1 MPAGLP
7 GDAAAMNSRTSV
19 FRILKELLSA
29 ELASGIVG
37 LRLFMACVVMAM
49 FVLGSVWMLGAG
61 LSRALSGSG
70 AAILGGDIAISTVNA
85 PLGESSLLNIQDIGQ
100 VSRIVELRTSATVG
114 EVRAPVE
121 LKAVDE
127 AYPLYG
133 TLRLADGALPEAL
146 FADRDGLPGALVEP
160 EVLSRFGART
170 GDIIRIGDTRFRI
183 RGTLLTEPDRLSAGR
198 FMVGPRV
205 LIGLPKLEES
215 GLLRFGS
222 LVDYRYRIKLADR
235 TGVADAMTAI
245 RALNPQGGWEIET
258 PQDAGDR
265 VRRTVDRTT
274 TFLGVAGVVA
284 LAVGLAGAWA
294 AASVWV
300 ARRARTIALYRL
312 SGATPAVVVTLHAVI
327 IAAAA
332 CLAIAAGLG
341 LAGIVAAIMMD
352 IVASRLQLLWSP
364 AALVM
369 PALQV
374 TAILALGIAGASIAT
389 LSGAARLSPG
399 AAMRSGDAPL
409 VPAPHHLLAG
419 AAVMGAAIVFAVFT
433 LPFPALAAAAGLG
446 LGAAAGILGLCGWGL
461 ARIAARGHATGFIAL
476 VARQELSMPG
486 AVATKAVAI
495 GIGIAGVTA
504 IIAAQSSLEQALQ
517 AELPDRIPDV
527 ILMDVQPSQVDRITA
542 RIETDP
548 ALSDLQSSPFMRATI
563 LSVNG
568 VPAEDALK
576 RVDKSWV
583 IEGDRSFAW
592 AAEPTGAE
600 LLAGEWWRTDY
611 DGPPLISAE
620 EDVQEAFDLKPGDRI
635 TYNVLGRNF
644 TSEVA
649 NIRKEY
655 HRTFRPEFLMVASPQ
670 PFRNAPHSWVMSL
683 EGRDGTAVEGLI
695 RELAADAPN
704 VTAIDIRRIVAQV
717 TEVIEGAV
725 LASLAIATTLLVAGA
740 LSVTAV
746 FAADVDAR
754 RREALAFVLIGASR
768 REVALARL
776 AEAAAIGAVAAV
788 LGGVAGQ
795 IGGYWLVSEALH
807 IAWAPGGI
815 SLLLPLALGVIAAI
829 AAGLTGGI
837 SALPHGPG
845 AVARQLTA

>member
-19 FRILKELLSA
+19 LRVLKELLSA

-85 PLGESSLLNIQDIGQ
+85 PLGESSLRNIQDIGQ
-100 VSRIVELRTSATVG
+100 VSRTVELRTSATVG
-114 EVRAPVE
+114 DVRAPVE

-160 EVLSRFGART
+160 EVLSRFGAST
-170 GDIIRIGDTRFRI
+170 GDTIRIGDTRFRI

-198 FMVGPRV
+198 FMVGPPGPDRAAAA
-205 LIGLPKLEES
+205 GGKRPAA
-215 GLLRFGS
+215 LRI
-222 LVDYRYRIKLADR
+222 LVDYRYRIKLADG
-235 TGVADAMTAI
+235 TGVSDAMTAI

-409 VPAPHHLLAG
+409 VPAPQHLLAG
-419 AAVMGAAIVFAVFT
+419 AAVMGAAIVFAIFT
-433 LPFPALAAAAGLG
+433 LPFPALAAAAG
-446 LGAAAGILGLCGWGL
+446 
-461 ARIAARGHATGFIAL
+461 
-476 VARQELSMPG
+476 
-486 AVATKAVAI
+486 
-495 GIGIAGVTA
+495 
-504 IIAAQSSLEQALQ
+504 
-517 AELPDRIPDV
+517 
-527 ILMDVQPSQVDRITA
+527 
-542 RIETDP
+542 
-548 ALSDLQSSPFMRATI
+548 
-563 LSVNG
+563 
-568 VPAEDALK
+568 
-576 RVDKSWV
+576 
-583 IEGDRSFAW
+583 
-592 AAEPTGAE
+592 
-600 LLAGEWWRTDY
+600 
-611 DGPPLISAE
+611 
-620 EDVQEAFDLKPGDRI
+620 
-635 TYNVLGRNF
+635 
-644 TSEVA
+644 
-649 NIRKEY
+649 
-655 HRTFRPEFLMVASPQ
+655 
-670 PFRNAPHSWVMSL
+670 
-683 EGRDGTAVEGLI
+683 
-695 RELAADAPN
+695 
-704 VTAIDIRRIVAQV
+704 
-717 TEVIEGAV
+717 
-725 LASLAIATTLLVAGA
+725 
-740 LSVTAV
+740 
-746 FAADVDAR
+746 
-754 RREALAFVLIGASR
+754 
-768 REVALARL
+768 
-776 AEAAAIGAVAAV
+776 
-788 LGGVAGQ
+788 
-795 IGGYWLVSEALH
+795 
-807 IAWAPGGI
+807 
-815 SLLLPLALGVIAAI
+815 
-829 AAGLTGGI
+829 
-837 SALPHGPG
+837 
-845 AVARQLTA
+845 

>member
-1 MPAGLP
+1 MTDMSNRSSISFHVL
-7 GDAAAMNSRTSV
+7 R
-19 FRILKELLSA
+19 ELLAA

-70 AAILGGDIAISTVNA
+70 AAILGGDIAITTVNA
-85 PLGESSLLNIQDIGQ
+85 PLGEGSLRSVQDLGQ
-100 VSRIVELRTSATVG
+100 VSRTVELRTSATVG

-121 LKAVDE
+121 LKAVDD

-133 TLRLADGALPEAL
+133 TLRLADGVLPETL
-146 FADRDGLPGALVEP
+146 FADRNGLPGALVEP
-160 EVLSRFGART
+160 AFLARFSAGT
-170 GDIIRIGDTRFRI
+170 GDIIRIGDTEFRI
-183 RGTLLTEPDRLSAGR
+183 DGTLLTEPDRLSAGR
-198 FMVGPRV
+198 FMVGPRI
-205 LIGLPKLEES
+205 LIGLPRLEDT

-222 LVDYRYRIKLADR
+222 LVEYRYRIRLDDG
-235 TGVADAMTAI
+235 TGVSGALAAI
-245 RALNPQGGWEIET
+245 RDLNPQGGWEIET
-258 PQDAGDR
+258 PQDAGDQ

-312 SGATPAVVVTLHAVI
+312 SGATPVVVVVLHAVI
-327 IAAAA
+327 IAVAA

-352 IVASRLQLLWSP
+352 TVATRLQLLWSP

-374 TAILALGIAGASIAT
+374 TAILAVGIAGASIAT

-409 VPAPHHLLAG
+409 SPAPHHLLIG
-419 AAVMGAAIVFAVFT
+419 AAVMGTAIVFAIFT
-433 LPFPALAAAAGLG
+433 LPFPALAATAGFG
-446 LGAAAGILGLCGWGL
+446 LGAAAGILGLCGWAL
-461 ARIAARGHATGFIAL
+461 ARIAARGRAPGFIAL
-476 VARQELSMPG
+476 VARQGLSMPG

-504 IIAAQSSLEQALQ
+504 IIAAQSSLEQSLKS
-517 AELPDRIPDV
+517 ELPDRIPDI
-527 ILMDVQPSQVDRITA
+527 ILMDVQPSQVDRIAA
-542 RIETDP
+542 RIEGDP
-548 ALSDLQSSPFMRATI
+548 ALSDLQSSPFMRAII
-563 LSVNG
+563 LSVNDI
-568 VPAEDALK
+568 PAADALK
-576 RVDKSWV
+576 RPGKSWV

-600 LLAGEWWRTDY
+600 LLAGEWWDAAY

-635 TYNVLGRNF
+635 TYSVLGRTF

-670 PFRNAPHSWVMSL
+670 PFRDAPHSWVMSL
-683 EGRDGTAVEGLI
+683 EGRDGTAVDNLI
-695 RELAADAPN
+695 RELATTAPN
-704 VTAIDIRRIVAQV
+704 ITAIDIRRIVAQV
-717 TEVIEGAV
+717 TDVIAGAV
-725 LASLAIATTLLVAGA
+725 LASLAVAVTLLVSGA

-776 AEAAAIGAVAAV
+776 AEAAAIGAGAAV
-788 LGGVAGQ
+788 LGGMAGQ
-795 IGGYWLVSEALH
+795 VGGYWLVAEALH
-807 IAWAPGGI
+807 IAWAPGVV
-815 SLLLPLALGVIAAI
+815 SFLLPLALGVIAAI

-837 SALPHGPG
+837 SALPKGPG
-845 AVARQLTA
+845 AVARQLSA

>member
-1 MPAGLP
+1 MT
-7 GDAAAMNSRTSV
+7 AMGNRITG
-19 FRILKELLSA
+19 FRVLRELLAA
-29 ELASGIVG
+29 ELAAGIVG

-61 LSRALSGSG
+61 LSRALAGSG
-70 AAILGGDIAISTVNA
+70 TAILGGDIAVSTVNA
-85 PLGESSLLNIQDIGQ
+85 PLGENSLRDLQDIGP
-100 VSRIVELRTSATVG
+100 VSRIVEMRTSATVG
-114 EVRAPVE
+114 EVRASVE
-121 LKAVDE
+121 LKAVDN

-133 TLRLADGALPEAL
+133 TLRLSDGAKAESL
-146 FADRDGLPGALVEP
+146 FTDQNGLPGALVEP
-160 EVLSRFGART
+160 AFLSRFSAGT
-170 GDIIRIGDTRFRI
+170 GDIIRIGDVDFRI

-205 LIGLPKLEES
+205 LIGLPQLEDT
-215 GLLRFGS
+215 GLLGFGS
-222 LVDYRYRIKLADR
+222 LVDYRYRIRLADG
-235 TGVADAMTAI
+235 TGVADAMAAI
-245 RALNPQGGWEIET
+245 RALNPEGGWEIET

-294 AASVWV
+294 AASVWI

-312 SGATPAVVVTLHAVI
+312 SGATPAIVVSLHAVI

-332 CLAIAAGLG
+332 CLAITAGLG
-341 LAGIVAAIMMD
+341 LAGFVATVMMDTVAA
-352 IVASRLQLLWSP
+352 RLQLMWSP
-364 AALVM
+364 AALVL

-374 TAILALGIAGASIAT
+374 TAILAVGIAGASIAT

-409 VPAPHHLLAG
+409 APAPRYLLTG
-419 AAVMGAAIVFAVFT
+419 AAVMGMAIVFAIFT
-433 LPFPALAAAAGLG
+433 LPFPALAAAAGFG
-446 LGAAAGILGLCGWGL
+446 LGAAAGILGLCGWAL
-461 ARIAARGHATGFIAL
+461 ARIAARGQAPGFIAL
-476 VARQELSMPG
+476 VARPGLSMPG

-495 GIGIAGVTA
+495 GLGIAGVTA
-504 IIAAQSSLEQALQ
+504 IIAAQNSLEQALK

-548 ALSDLQSSPFMRATI
+548 ALSDLQSSPFMRAII
-563 LSVNG
+563 LSVND
-568 VPAEDALK
+568 VPAEAALK
-576 RVDKSWV
+576 RQNKSWV

-600 LLAGEWWRTDY
+600 LLAGEWWDADY

-635 TYNVLGRNF
+635 TYSVLGRRF

-655 HRTFRPEFLMVASPQ
+655 HRTFRPEFLMVASPE

-683 EGRDGTAVEGLI
+683 EGGDGTAVDKLI
-695 RELAADAPN
+695 RDLAAEAPN
-704 VTAIDIRRIVAQV
+704 ITAIDIRRIVAQV

-725 LASLAIATTLLVAGA
+725 LASLAIAATLLVAGA

-776 AEAAAIGAVAAV
+776 IEAAAIGAVAAV
-788 LGGVAGQ
+788 LGGLAGQ

-807 IAWAPGGI
+807 IAWAPGLV
-815 SLLLPLALGVIAAI
+815 SFLLPLTLGVVAAL

-837 SALPHGPG
+837 SALPKGPG

>member
-1 MPAGLP
+1 MSNRSSISFHVL
-7 GDAAAMNSRTSV
+7 R
-19 FRILKELLSA
+19 ELLAA

-70 AAILGGDIAISTVNA
+70 AAILGGDIAITTVNA
-85 PLGESSLLNIQDIGQ
+85 PLGEGSLRSVQDLGQ
-100 VSRIVELRTSATVG
+100 VSRTVELRTSATVG

-121 LKAVDE
+121 LKAVDD

-133 TLRLADGALPEAL
+133 TLRLADGVLPETL
-146 FADRDGLPGALVEP
+146 FADRNGLPGALVEP
-160 EVLSRFGART
+160 AFLARFSAGT
-170 GDIIRIGDTRFRI
+170 GDIIRIGDTEFRI
-183 RGTLLTEPDRLSAGR
+183 DGTLLTEPDRLSAGR
-198 FMVGPRV
+198 FMVGPRI
-205 LIGLPKLEES
+205 LIGLPRLEDT

-222 LVDYRYRIKLADR
+222 LVEYRYRIRLDDG
-235 TGVADAMTAI
+235 TGVSGALAAI
-245 RALNPQGGWEIET
+245 RDLNPQGGWEIET
-258 PQDAGDR
+258 PQDAGDQ

-312 SGATPAVVVTLHAVI
+312 SGATPVVVVVLHAVI
-327 IAAAA
+327 IAVAA

-352 IVASRLQLLWSP
+352 TVATRLQLLWSP

-374 TAILALGIAGASIAT
+374 TAILAVGIAGASIAT

-409 VPAPHHLLAG
+409 SPAPHHLLIG
-419 AAVMGAAIVFAVFT
+419 AAVMGTAIVFAIFT
-433 LPFPALAAAAGLG
+433 LPFPALAATAGFG
-446 LGAAAGILGLCGWGL
+446 LGAAAGILGLCGWAL
-461 ARIAARGHATGFIAL
+461 ARIAARGRAPGFIAL
-476 VARQELSMPG
+476 VARQGLSMPG

-504 IIAAQSSLEQALQ
+504 IIAAQSSLEQSLKS
-517 AELPDRIPDV
+517 ELPDRIPDI
-527 ILMDVQPSQVDRITA
+527 ILMDVQPSQVDRIAA
-542 RIETDP
+542 RIEGDP
-548 ALSDLQSSPFMRATI
+548 ALSDLQSSPFMRAII
-563 LSVNG
+563 LSVNDI
-568 VPAEDALK
+568 PAADALK
-576 RVDKSWV
+576 RPGKSWV

-600 LLAGEWWRTDY
+600 LLAGEWWDAAY

-635 TYNVLGRNF
+635 TYSVLGRTF

-670 PFRNAPHSWVMSL
+670 PFRDAPHSWVMSL
-683 EGRDGTAVEGLI
+683 EGRDGTAVDNLI
-695 RELAADAPN
+695 RELATTAPN
-704 VTAIDIRRIVAQV
+704 ITAIDIRRIVAQV
-717 TEVIEGAV
+717 TDVIAGAV
-725 LASLAIATTLLVAGA
+725 LASLAVAVTLLVSGA

-776 AEAAAIGAVAAV
+776 AEAAAIGAGAAV
-788 LGGVAGQ
+788 LGGMAGQ
-795 IGGYWLVSEALH
+795 VGGYWLVAEALH
-807 IAWAPGGI
+807 IAWAPGVV
-815 SLLLPLALGVIAAI
+815 SFLLPLALGVIAAI

-837 SALPHGPG
+837 SALPKGPG
-845 AVARQLTA
+845 AVARQLSA